1 MLHVIANTRF
11 FLTAFVMERLQ
22 GAEAVRVLSH
32 DSRRRGIGKSLA
44 KFIEAGL
51 PWASPRSR
59 YFTADYLAQLQ
70 AIGPAD
76 SVLIFGVENIKELRI
91 LRRHI
96 RARRCTLFTWNP
108 VRDYQQN
115 AWLRLLHI
123 RALKGLGMQV
133 VTFDPDDARSHGLPL
148 VEQVYRDVADYQH
161 PGTPEDIDLY
171 FVGQDKGRLPTLRRL
186 QAAADRAGLRTR
198 FHITPDKHRRYSPE
212 EQALLSTS
220 PLPYAENLAWINRA
234 RCLVE
239 VVQPHQS
246 GPTVRSL
253 EAAFFGKKLL
263 TTRAAAVHDDLYT
276 PERVFVEGRDS
287 LDRLEDFIHTPHPPV
302 DAQLLARHD
311 VLHWCRQFA

>member
-1 MLHVIANTRF
+1 MLHVIANTQF

-22 GAEAVRVLSH
+22 GAEGVQVLPH
-32 DSRRRGIGKSLA
+32 DGRRRGVGNSLT
-44 KFIEAGL
+44 KFVEAGL
-51 PWASPRSR
+51 PWGTGQSR
-59 YFTADYLAQLQ
+59 YFGAEYLARLQ
-70 AIGPAD
+70 AIAPTD
-76 SVLIFGVENIKELRI
+76 SVLVFGVENIKELRI

-96 RARRCTLFTWNP
+96 HARRCTIFTWNP

-115 AWLRLLHI
+115 PWLRLLHLH
-123 RALKGLGMQV
+123 ALQGLGMRV
-133 VTFDPDDARSHGLPL
+133 VTFDPEDARRHGLPL
-148 VEQVYRDVADYQH
+148 VDQVYRDVSPYRRSDVA
-161 PGTPEDIDLY
+161 EDIDLY

-186 QAAADRAGLRTR
+186 QMAAERAGLRTR
-198 FHITPDKHRRYSPE
+198 FHITPDRRRRYGPQ
-212 EQALLSTS
+212 EQALLSPD

-276 PERVFVEGRDS
+276 PERVFVDGPHDLGTLGTFMR
-287 LDRLEDFIHTPHPPV
+287 TPHPPI
-302 DAQLLARHD
+302 DAHLLARHD